1 MSASASDIAIHT
13 NGLSRAFGSVRAV
26 EDLTIDVPAGS
37 IYGFLGPNGAGKTTT
52 IRLLLGLLEPS
63 AGEARV
69 LGHDVRTQSQAI
81 REQAGVLLESDGLYT
96 RLTAMQNLDYFG
108 RISRLSASDRRQRI
122 QDLLT
127 AMGLWDRRD
136 GRVADF
142 STGMRQK
149 LALARAFLH
158 RPKLLFLDE
167 PTSGLDTPSAVALRR
182 QLVALARDEGV
193 TVFLTTHNLLE
204 AEKVCDRVA
213 VIRRGLLLA
222 EGSPK
227 EFHGGRS
234 RRVSILGRG
243 FTVKASIGH
252 VRDLPKKLGID
263 TENGFKPTYVTI
275 RGKGKVLK
283 ELREAAGKPDAYR
296 QVLSILLDN
305 PLPIVIP
312 CHRVVTTKAG
322 PGSYIAG
329 EKKKIWLVRLE
340 ERTRTLEDF
349 DS

>member
-1 MSASASDIAIHT
+1 MSASASDIAIQT

-26 EDLTIDVPAGS
+26 DDLTIDVPAGS

-108 RISRLSASDRRQRI
+108 RISRLSVSDRRQRI

-243 FTVKASIGH
+243 FTDALVVRI
-252 VRDLPKKLGID
+252 RDLAAVEGAALESGPQG
-263 TENGFKPTYVTI
+263 EEGVG
-275 RGKGKVLK
+275 RVLVD
-283 ELREAAGKPDAYR
+283 LASGADPAP
-296 QVLSILLDN
+296 V
-305 PLPIVIP
+305 
-312 CHRVVTTKAG
+312 
-322 PGSYIAG
+322 
-329 EKKKIWLVRLE
+329 VRLLVE
-340 ERTRTLEDF
+340 AGADVTDVTSVESARESLEDIF
-349 DS
+349 LKLVEEGEEEGMIE

>member
-1 MSASASDIAIHT
+1 MSASAPDIAIRT

-243 FTVKASIGH
+243 FTDSLVVRI
-252 VRDLPKKLGID
+252 RDLAAVEGAALESGPQGG
-263 TENGFKPTYVTI
+263 EGVG
-275 RGKGKVLK
+275 RVLVD
-283 ELREAAGKPDAYR
+283 LASGGDPAP
-296 QVLSILLDN
+296 V
-305 PLPIVIP
+305 
-312 CHRVVTTKAG
+312 
-322 PGSYIAG
+322 
-329 EKKKIWLVRLE
+329 VRLLVE
-340 ERTRTLEDF
+340 AGADVTSVESARESLEDIF
-349 DS
+349 LKLVEEGEEEGMIE